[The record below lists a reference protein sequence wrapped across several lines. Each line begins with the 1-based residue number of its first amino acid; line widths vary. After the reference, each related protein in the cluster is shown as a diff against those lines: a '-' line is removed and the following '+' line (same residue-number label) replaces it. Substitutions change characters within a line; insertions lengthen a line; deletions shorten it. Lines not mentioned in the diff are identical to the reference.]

1 MTVPDLTTFV
11 GEHACEVTGLSDTR
25 SRLEFGA
32 PRMHYESADSW
43 SSLAGCMEWTA
54 ELRLSHLDAAGDAP
68 EVSVGTVQF
77 LILRAGYERP
87 REVLPLYGER
97 AEIFAELFGE
107 EWLDPDLDESDDF
120 TGGMPISTALL
131 VLDAT
136 VDSRLPSAS
145 SLRAWAVAETVHTM
159 LPTTSGLVVMPA
171 LPAAAQPARRLLL
184 ADQVDPDCARVGCTS
199 IPGHP
204 RFYGQATAY
213 VYLEEARNELAH
225 VRDGVFRVTLQD

>member
-1 MTVPDLTTFV
+1 MTVADLTTFI
-11 GEHACEVTGLSDTR
+11 GGHSCEATGISD
-25 SRLEFGA
+25 SQSVLEFGV

-54 ELRLSHLDAAGDAP
+54 ELRLSHLDTAGDAP

-77 LILRAGYERP
+77 LILRAGYESP

-97 AEIFAELFGE
+97 AAIFAELFGE

-159 LPTTSGLVVMPA
+159 LPTTSGLVAMPA
-171 LPAAAQPARRLLL
+171 LPAAAQPARRLLS

-204 RFYGQATAY
+204 RFTGQATAY
-213 VYLEEARNELAH
+213 VYLEQARNELAH
-225 VRDGVFRVTLQD
+225 VRDGVFRIILQE